1 MNPARGQ
8 RLTLAGSITG
18 AVIVALDGS
27 VLTVVQPV
35 LQRELHASVTQVQ
48 WTSTGYLIA
57 VASLLVFAGRLGD
70 HYGHKRI
77 FATGVLGFAVTSA
90 AIGLAESIGPVI
102 GLRIAQG
109 VFGAL
114 LQPATLGMLRA
125 AYPPGRLAMPIALRT
140 SAIGVAVAAG
150 PILGGALAAHMGWRS
165 VFFLSVVPAI
175 AAGVLALYV
184 PIPETR
190 RPGPGLRGL
199 NLPGAFLLAATLGCL
214 VHTLVGLPDSGWT
227 PVSSLAAAAAVTAG
241 SAFVLHER
249 RTANPLVPP
258 AVLRSVPVIS
268 ALAVLVSA
276 SASLFGVLFLGTYL
290 LQDVLG
296 LDPFTTA
303 LHMLPMAVMMVLGAP
318 ASAVLQRRLGY
329 RATTMTGMLL
339 LALGILLVSRL
350 DEASGFGPVSL
361 CFLVMGAGFA
371 PVMVTATAVIVHQA
385 SVNTA
390 GVSGGLQ
397 QTAMNIGPALGVAA
411 TTMLMGLATPGTAG
425 VGGSGAAFVQ
435 AMGPTL
441 VVLAALGVAGAAMAV
456 GLPGRDRQPA
466 RSGCRA
472 ARAQTGMRYR
482 TGRESSSGPPSAR

>member
-1 MNPARGQ
+1 MNPVRRQ
-8 RLTLAGSITG
+8 RLTLAGSVTG
-18 AVIVALDGS
+18 AVVVALDGS

-35 LQRELHASVTQVQ
+35 LQRELHASITQVQ

-70 HYGHKRI
+70 RYGHKRI
-77 FATGVLGFAVTSA
+77 FATGVLGFATTSA
-90 AIGLAESIGPVI
+90 AIGLAQSIGTVI

-150 PILGGALAAHMGWRS
+150 PVLGGALAAHMGWRS

-175 AAGVLALYV
+175 AVGVLALCV
-184 PIPETR
+184 PIPEPR
-190 RPGPGLRGL
+190 RADQGRRGL
-199 NLPGAFLLAATLGCL
+199 DLPGACLLAMTLGCL
-214 VHTLVGLPDSGWT
+214 VHALVGLPDTGWT
-227 PVSSLAAAAAVTAG
+227 QVSGLVAAAAVTAG

-249 RTANPLVPP
+249 RTASPLIPP
-258 AVLRSVPVIS
+258 AVLRSVPVTS
-268 ALAVLVSA
+268 ALTVLVSA

-296 LDPFTTA
+296 LDPLASA
-303 LHMLPMAVMMVLGAP
+303 LRMLPMAVMMVLGAP
-318 ASAVLQRRLGY
+318 ASAVLQRRLGH
-329 RATTMTGMLL
+329 RTTTVAGMLL
-339 LALGILLVSRL
+339 LTLGILLASRL
-350 DEASGFGPVSL
+350 DGASGFAPVSL

-385 SVNTA
+385 SVDTA

-397 QTAMNIGPALGVAA
+397 QTAMNMGPALGVAA
-411 TTMLMGLATPGTAG
+411 TTMLMGLATPGAAG
-425 VGGSGAAFVQ
+425 AGRTGVTFVQ

-441 VVLAALGVAGAAMAV
+441 VALAALALAGALVAV
-456 GLPGRDRQPA
+456 GLPGRDSPPA
-466 RSGCRA
+466 RSGPRA
-472 ARAQTGMRYR
+472 TRAGAGT
-482 TGRESSSGPPSAR
+482 